1 MTVTV
6 TEEELQRIV
15 ATAVKV
21 ALNEILGPEASN
33 GSLQPREKVAVQ
45 PFSATELDNA
55 MRLMESNR
63 GKGQG

>member
-21 ALNEILGPEASN
+21 ALNEILGAVASN
-33 GSLQPREKVAVQ
+33 GSLQPTEKVDVQ

-55 MRLMESNR
+55 MRFMASNR
-63 GKGQG
+63 GKGQE